1 MFQVMPTELC
11 EIAEADARFVGFY
24 FESVVAPNLLSS
36 VRWCFAHD
44 SFDHA
49 CMEDELLHISW
60 MADLK
65 SRAYKFVR

>member
-1 MFQVMPTELC
+1 MPTDMC
-11 EIAEADARFVGFY
+11 EAAEADAVFIGLY
-24 FESVVAPNLLSS
+24 FESVVALNLSCS

-49 CMEDELLHISW
+49 CIEDELDHISW
-60 MADLK
+60 MADLR